1 MPKGFVEE
9 GVTGMDVQMLIPFL
23 CLFAISFFVSFF
35 LTPFASKIAWHVDAV
50 DYPAARRIN
59 RKPIPRMGGIAI
71 FGGIA
76 SAFLMQL
83 IGARHLSWPVML
95 QPSPMLNIN
104 YWAVAVSFIIIFATG
119 LIDDKYQLT
128 PKKKLLG
135 QIIAACVAVSGGLVI
150 GKVVNPLTD
159 QFIDFGWLTYP
170 ITIVYLVAYSNIIN
184 LIDGLD
190 GMASGIS
197 CISSLTMFI
206 LSMMAGRLDAA
217 ALAISITG
225 STLAFLRYNFH
236 PASIFL
242 GDSGALLLGF
252 ALGTVSLLSVTRIA
266 GLTTIIVPLVIAGI
280 PIIDTF
286 SAIVRRSRAHVSIG
300 QADRGHIHHR
310 LMEEGFDQR
319 GAVLVMYSWTAI
331 LCMGT
336 FAMTQVAMLPRIAIF
351 TVLMLASAT
360 FAVHLKLF
368 QPVLLHHYNPKTG
381 DDEIIGPQDPAFEE
395 EEARFEEEHSGLPLL
410 P

>member
-1 MPKGFVEE
+1 
-9 GVTGMDVQMLIPFL
+9 MDVKMLLPFF
-23 CLFAISFFVSFF
+23 CLFVVSFVVSF
-35 LTPFASKIAWHVDAV
+35 VLTPVANKIAWHVDAV

-59 RKPIPRMGGIAI
+59 KKPIPRMGGIAI
-71 FGGIA
+71 FCGIA
-76 SAFLMQL
+76 VSFLLQL
-83 IGARHLSWPVML
+83 FGAVHFSWPVML

-104 YWAVAVSFIIIFATG
+104 YWAVAASFTIIFATG

-128 PKKKLLG
+128 PKKKLFG
-135 QIIAACVAVSGGLVI
+135 QVVAACVAVSGGLVI

-170 ITIVYLVAYSNIIN
+170 ITIAYLVAYSNIIN

-190 GMASGIS
+190 GLASGIS
-197 CISSLTMFI
+197 CISSFTMFI

-225 STLAFLRYNFH
+225 TTLAFLKYNFY

-310 LMEEGFDQR
+310 LMAEGFDQR

-351 TVLMLASAT
+351 SVLMAASAT
-360 FAVHLKLF
+360 FAIHLKLF

-381 DDEIIGPQDPAFEE
+381 DDELIGPQDPAFKE

-410 P
+410 

>member
-1 MPKGFVEE
+1 MFDACE
-9 GVTGMDVQMLIPFL
+9 GVKNVNVELLPPYL
-23 CLFAISFFVSFF
+23 CLLGISFLVSFF
-35 LTPFASKIAWHVDAV
+35 LTPIASKIAWRVDAV

-59 RKPIPRMGGIAI
+59 RKPIPRMGGIAV

-76 SAFLMQL
+76 SSFFMQL
-83 IGARHLSWPVML
+83 LGARHLSWPVML
-95 QPSPMLNIN
+95 QPSPLLDIN
-104 YWAVAVSFIIIFATG
+104 YWAVAVSFVVIFATG
-119 LIDDKYQLT
+119 LIDDKYQLS
-128 PKKKLLG
+128 PKQKLLG
-135 QIIAACVAVSGGLVI
+135 QVIAACVAVSGGLVI

-159 QFIDFGWLTYP
+159 QFIDFGWISYP

-190 GMASGIS
+190 GLASGIS

-351 TVLMLASAT
+351 TVLMVASAT
-360 FAVHLKLF
+360 FSIHLKLF

-381 DDEIIGPQDPAFEE
+381 DDELIGPQDPAFKE
-395 EEARFEEEHSGLPLL
+395 EEARFEEEHGGLPHL